1 MKKKDKKR
9 KREKLERKM
18 QKRKEKNTINYCWYS
33 YYIVWGT
40 VIPYLIGLFYTL
52 IMLNCM
58 ETSPILLP
66 ATYLIQ
72 ENAKTMQMAP
82 RKIRKLYPLKKSKTT
97 TITAAACKQ

>member
-1 MKKKDKKR
+1 MKKKVILKK
-9 KREKLERKM
+9 KTK
-18 QKRKEKNTINYCWYS
+18 KEKGKSWKEKCKKKKKITINYCCYS
-33 YYIVWGT
+33 YYI
-40 VIPYLIGLFYTL
+40 IRESDSYLIGLFYTL

-82 RKIRKLYPLKKSKTT
+82 RKIRKLYP
-97 TITAAACKQ
+97 